1 MILAVFLISIFTF
14 LFLGIPVAFSIL
26 LTVLTMAEASGVTSY
41 EIVPSYLYSGVNNF
55 ALLAIPFF
63 VFCGDLMTAGDLS
76 KGIVEFCRVLLGHV
90 RAGIGYAAILACMIF
105 AALTGAAVV
114 TISAIGGIM
123 LPIMIKEG
131 YDAADSTACVCAGSI
146 TGPIIP
152 PSLPMVIFGVLSGAS
167 VTRMFIGGVIP
178 GIITGLVCMLAWYFM
193 NKKKNYALQPK
204 ATPQEIWTAFKKAF
218 PALMMPVIMMGGIL
232 SGIFTPTE
240 AGVVACVYA
249 WVVSTFLYKKMNLK
263 LLKKVAI
270 GSAKSTAVI
279 MLIVA
284 ACQAL
289 AMVITVARIPQ
300 AIAAAISAL
309 SSDPLVVM
317 CLINVFVLIVG
328 LFMDVTPALTIL
340 TPIFLPIV
348 TNIGMDPIVFGV
360 TMVYGLWHRPDYPA
374 GWQRAVHRHRNLQ
387 DYLAGSAQEDL
398 ADGTPICCGAVP
410 DDIGAGTHHVPA
422 QLVCRRLIV
431 SNSMKNPGGGGT
443 LLPPGFRARKM
454 CAEHMEKPCACV
466 RGVIY

>member
-1 MILAVFLISIFTF
+1 
-14 LFLGIPVAFSIL
+14 
-26 LTVLTMAEASGVTSY
+26 
-41 EIVPSYLYSGVNNF
+41 
-55 ALLAIPFF
+55 
-63 VFCGDLMTAGDLS
+63 
-76 KGIVEFCRVLLGHV
+76 
-90 RAGIGYAAILACMIF
+90 
-105 AALTGAAVV
+105 
-114 TISAIGGIM
+114 
-123 LPIMIKEG
+123 
-131 YDAADSTACVCAGSI
+131 
-146 TGPIIP
+146 
-152 PSLPMVIFGVLSGAS
+152 MVIFGVLSGAS

-360 TMVYGLWHRPDYPA
+360 TMVYGLCIGLITPPVGNVLYI
-374 GWQRAVHRHRNLQ
+374 
-387 DYLAGSAQEDL
+387 GS
-398 ADGTPICCGAVP
+398 GISK
-410 DDIGAGTHHVPA
+410 I
-422 QLVCRRLIV
+422 
-431 SNSMKNPGGGGT
+431 T
-443 LLPPGFRARKM
+443 LLDLLKKIWPMVLLYVVVLFLMTLVPGLITFLPNLFA
-454 CAEHMEKPCACV
+454 
-466 RGVIY
+466 GG

>member
-309 SSDPLVVM
+309 SSNPLVVM

-360 TMVYGLWHRPDYPA
+360 TMVYGLCI
-374 GWQRAVHRHRNLQ
+374 GLI
-387 DYLAGSAQEDL
+387 
-398 ADGTPICCGAVP
+398 TPPVGNVLY
-410 DDIGAGTHHVPA
+410 IGIG
-422 QLVCRRLIV
+422 I
-431 SNSMKNPGGGGT
+431 SKIT
-443 LLPPGFRARKM
+443 LLDLLKKIWPMVLLYVVVLFLMTLVPGLITFLPNLFA
-454 CAEHMEKPCACV
+454 
-466 RGVIY
+466 GG

>member
-1 MILAVFLISIFTF
+1 
-14 LFLGIPVAFSIL
+14 
-26 LTVLTMAEASGVTSY
+26 
-41 EIVPSYLYSGVNNF
+41 
-55 ALLAIPFF
+55 
-63 VFCGDLMTAGDLS
+63 
-76 KGIVEFCRVLLGHV
+76 
-90 RAGIGYAAILACMIF
+90 
-105 AALTGAAVV
+105 
-114 TISAIGGIM
+114 M

-289 AMVITVARIPQ
+289 AMVITVARIPRHRSGHQ
-300 AIAAAISAL
+300 RTVQQ
-309 SSDPLVVM
+309 SSGGHVPAST
-317 CLINVFVLIVG
+317 VFVLIVG
-328 LFMDVTPALTIL
+328 LFMDVTPGTDDPDAD
-340 TPIFLPIV
+340 LPAHRDQYRQWIPSCSV
-348 TNIGMDPIVFGV
+348 LPGV
-360 TMVYGLWHRPDYPA
+360 RP
-374 GWQRAVHRHRNLQ
+374 VHQ
-387 DYLAGSAQEDL
+387 A
-398 ADGTPICCGAVP
+398 
-410 DDIGAGTHHVPA
+410 
-422 QLVCRRLIV
+422 
-431 SNSMKNPGGGGT
+431 
-443 LLPPGFRARKM
+443 
-454 CAEHMEKPCACV
+454 
-466 RGVIY
+466 

>member
-1 MILAVFLISIFTF
+1 
-14 LFLGIPVAFSIL
+14 
-26 LTVLTMAEASGVTSY
+26 
-41 EIVPSYLYSGVNNF
+41 
-55 ALLAIPFF
+55 
-63 VFCGDLMTAGDLS
+63 
-76 KGIVEFCRVLLGHV
+76 
-90 RAGIGYAAILACMIF
+90 
-105 AALTGAAVV
+105 
-114 TISAIGGIM
+114 
-123 LPIMIKEG
+123 
-131 YDAADSTACVCAGSI
+131 
-146 TGPIIP
+146 
-152 PSLPMVIFGVLSGAS
+152 
-167 VTRMFIGGVIP
+167 
-178 GIITGLVCMLAWYFM
+178 
-193 NKKKNYALQPK
+193 
-204 ATPQEIWTAFKKAF
+204 
-218 PALMMPVIMMGGIL
+218 MMPVIMMGGIL

-340 TPIFLPIV
+340 DADLPPHRDQYRHGSHRV
-348 TNIGMDPIVFGV
+348 RCYHGV
-360 TMVYGLWHRPDYPA
+360 RPVHRPDYPA
-374 GWQRAVHRHRNLQ
+374 GWQRAVHRHRNLH

-454 CAEHMEKPCACV
+454 CAEHMEKPCTCV
-466 RGVIY
+466 RGVLY